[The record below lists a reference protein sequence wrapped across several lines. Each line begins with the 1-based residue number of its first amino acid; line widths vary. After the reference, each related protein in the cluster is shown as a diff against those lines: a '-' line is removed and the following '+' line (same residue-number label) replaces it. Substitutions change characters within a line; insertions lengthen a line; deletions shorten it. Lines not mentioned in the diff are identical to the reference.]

1 MKLRIALSLLMA
13 IAVST
18 IIQAQEKNEDYTR
31 SEVLIEEEKYEEA
44 AIILDELC
52 KQFPDNYEYFRDLGY
67 AHLNMFNFDEA
78 IIAYNKAV
86 ELNKDCYKCYSH
98 LARAWYEKGEYSKA
112 EQIIASGFAITD
124 TTAHLYMTRGLIYMS
139 TDRGDL
145 ALKDFSKA
153 IELAPDDEDYYI
165 LRANYYLTIS
175 EGYNSYSDISN
186 AIKINPNNAEY
197 YYYRAYIL
205 TNLNVHDEAL
215 IDIDK
220 AIKLSPN
227 YADYYNLKF
236 TIHMNR
242 GEYDQA
248 EQAVIKSIEIK
259 PNDYYAHLSL
269 GDLYMQISNM
279 DRFCDCY
286 SRAIELHPVDNPESK
301 DAMIYKY
308 DKYCIEGKM
317 PYYFVRA
324 LGFYNESN
332 YNNCISTSET
342 GIKIS
347 GPAPILYNIKASAH
361 LSKLEYDKARVAYDS
376 CIMLKANLKA
386 NVNDFYSYPISDS
399 DAELVASSY
408 VVKSHFGLAI
418 IYLVKKEYDSGLVNI
433 IKAIEKAESLKGFDG
448 LELLYVTKGLIY
460 LGKNDFDNAEKNFKI
475 AQEKNPYSVLPRVNL
490 ALLSVLKSVT
500 YNPKKLLFTYE
511 PGVMCPRVIIPA
523 VKLPKEFDAKTLEP
537 ALEICNTVIEFQ
549 PESPYAYL
557 VKAKIQQLLGDKAY
571 CETAL
576 MAREYGLF
584 NSFAEI
590 GADCK

>member
-1 MKLRIALSLLMA
+1 
-13 IAVST
+13 
-18 IIQAQEKNEDYTR
+18 
-31 SEVLIEEEKYEEA
+31 
-44 AIILDELC
+44 
-52 KQFPDNYEYFRDLGY
+52 
-67 AHLNMFNFDEA
+67 
-78 IIAYNKAV
+78 
-86 ELNKDCYKCYSH
+86 
-98 LARAWYEKGEYSKA
+98 
-112 EQIIASGFAITD
+112 
-124 TTAHLYMTRGLIYMS
+124 
-139 TDRGDL
+139 
-145 ALKDFSKA
+145 
-153 IELAPDDEDYYI
+153 
-165 LRANYYLTIS
+165 
-175 EGYNSYSDISN
+175 
-186 AIKINPNNAEY
+186 
-197 YYYRAYIL
+197 
-205 TNLNVHDEAL
+205 
-215 IDIDK
+215 
-220 AIKLSPN
+220 
-227 YADYYNLKF
+227 
-236 TIHMNR
+236 MNR

-286 SRAIELHPVDNPESK
+286 SRAIELHPGDNPESK

-308 DKYCIEGKM
+308 DKYCIDGKM

-332 YNNCISTSET
+332 YSSCISAAET
-342 GIKIS
+342 GLKNT
-347 GPAPILYNIKASAH
+347 GPSPILYNIKASAH
-361 LSKLEYDKARVAYDS
+361 LSKLEYDKARIAYDS

-386 NVNDFYSYPISDS
+386 NVNDFYSYPILDS
-399 DAELVASSY
+399 DADLVASSY

-418 IYLVKKEYDSGLVNI
+418 IYLVKKDYDSGLVNI

-460 LGKNDFDNAEKNFKI
+460 LGKNDYDNAEKNFKI

-490 ALLSVLKSVT
+490 ALLSVLKTVT

-511 PGVMCPRVIIPA
+511 PGVMCPRLIIPA

-557 VKAKIQQLLGDKAY
+557 VKAKILQLLGDKTY
-571 CETAL
+571 CESAL
-576 MAREYGLF
+576 MAREFGIF

>member
-1 MKLRIALSLLMA
+1 MKLRITLTLSMA
-13 IAVST
+13 FAIFSS
-18 IIQAQEKNEDYTR
+18 ILAQDKNEDYIK
-31 SEVLIEEEKYEEA
+31 SEALIKGEKYDEA
-44 AIILDELC
+44 ALVLDDLC
-52 KQFPDNYEYFRDLGY
+52 KRFPDSYEYFRDLGY
-67 AHLNMFNFDEA
+67 VYLNLLNFDEA
-78 IIAYNKAV
+78 IKAYTTAT

-112 EQIIASGFAITD
+112 EQIVALGFAVSD

-139 TDRGDL
+139 TNRGPL
-145 ALKDFSKA
+145 ALKDFSRA
-153 IELAPDDEDYYI
+153 IELAPDDEDFYI
-165 LRANYYLTIS
+165 LRANFYLQNG
-175 EGYNSYSDISN
+175 EGYNAYSDISS
-186 AIKINPNNAEY
+186 AIKINPDNAEY

-220 AIKLSPN
+220 AISLSPN

-236 TIHMNR
+236 TVHMNR
-242 GEYDQA
+242 GEYDKA

-259 PNDYYAHLSL
+259 PNDYYAHVSL

-286 SRAIELHPVDNPESK
+286 SRAIELHAGDNLESK
-301 DAMIYKY
+301 ESMIYKH
-308 DKYCIEGKM
+308 DRYCISGKM

-324 LGFYNESN
+324 LGFYNEGN
-332 YNNCISTSET
+332 FNNCISTSEVGLNIT
-342 GIKIS
+342 

-361 LSKLEYDKARVAYDS
+361 LSKLEYDKARIAYDS
-376 CIMLKANLKA
+376 CLILRTNLKT
-386 NVNDFYSYPISDS
+386 NVSDFYSYPISDS

-418 IYLVKKEYDSGLVNI
+418 IFLVKKDFDSGLINI
-433 IKAIEKAESLKGFDG
+433 IKAIEKAESLEGFDG

-460 LGKNDFDNAEKNFKI
+460 FGKNDLINAEKNFKI
-475 AQEKNPYSVLPRVNL
+475 AQEKNPYSVLPKVNL
-490 ALLSVLKSVT
+490 ALLSVLNST
-500 YNPKKLLFTYE
+500 SYNPKKITFTYE
-511 PGVMCPRVIIPA
+511 PDVMCPRLIIPII
-523 VKLPKEFDAKTLEP
+523 KLPKEFDTKSLDP
-537 ALEICNTVIEFQ
+537 ALGICNTLIEFQ

-557 VKAKIQQLLGDKAY
+557 VKAKIQLLCGDNNY

-576 MAREYGLF
+576 LAREYGLF
-584 NSFAEI
+584 NSFVEI